1 MKAKPET
8 EKRERQDWL
17 IVLLILLIGFM
28 CVLGAGQR
36 ALFSAPNWTL
46 NANMESGIDPNT
58 DFRTKPVGFFEPI
71 DPAILTQPAWVR
83 VFLTPGAKFVTG
95 TAPVGPVADNNVP
108 TQGQGTSTVPVTYTL
123 PVSTGTGTTV
133 PTKTF
138 VWLPATK
145 IPPAKDTNP
154 PPTNTLPP
162 SAPDADLWI
171 QMTSATNTYSAG
183 STVIYTVIV
192 TNDGPDTIPNAV
204 ITSAI

>member
-1 MKAKPET
+1 MDLSVKAKPET

-58 DFRTKPVGFFEPI
+58 DFRTKPVGFFEPV

-108 TQGQGTSTVPVTYTL
+108 TQGQGTGTAIPTTIINTL
-123 PVSTGTGTTV
+123 PAGTGTAI
-133 PTKTF
+133 PTNTF
-138 VWLPATK
+138 VWLPVTPK
-145 IPPAKDTNP
+145 PGKTSV
-154 PPTNTLPP
+154 PP
-162 SAPDADLWI
+162 SNTPVNTAPAPL
-171 QMTSATNTYSAG
+171 
-183 STVIYTVIV
+183 
-192 TNDGPDTIPNAV
+192 
-204 ITSAI
+204 